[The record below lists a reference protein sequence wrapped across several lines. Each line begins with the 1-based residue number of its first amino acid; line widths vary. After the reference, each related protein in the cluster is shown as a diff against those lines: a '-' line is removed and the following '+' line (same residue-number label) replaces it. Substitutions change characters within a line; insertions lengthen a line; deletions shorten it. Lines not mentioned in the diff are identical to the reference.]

1 MLTLTDRGLI
11 LWVSDTTDL
20 TMTHYFQQKW
30 CVVANT
36 EIAGHGGLVAAV
48 SGYFIEDECFLHLLL
63 TQVACLQY
71 FQIDVVVLE
80 SYLRY

>member
-1 MLTLTDRGLI
+1 MLTLTDRGLT
-11 LWVSDTTDL
+11 LQVNNPASLTTA
-20 TMTHYFQQKW
+20 HYFQSKQ
-30 CVVANT
+30 CVIVGT
-36 EIAGHGGLVAAV
+36 EIAGHGGLVATV